1 MPMTHAG
8 DLTRLPEL
16 QVRDVGALRALLA
29 DVYLGTVAY
38 VGPHGPDALPTA
50 VALHDGRLVW
60 HGSTGSGWMRR
71 LADGSPV
78 AVSVTALDGVVVA
91 RASFE
96 SSFWY
101 RSAVVRGVPRVLEG
115 DERLAALDAIVER
128 ILPGRTAE
136 TRVPSAKELAAT
148 VVLGLELDDWTLKM
162 SRDWPEDLPAD
173 VAGDAWAGVVPLQ
186 VRHAAPLDAPDL
198 RAGIPVA
205 ASCLRLVDGAAEAP

>member
-1 MPMTHAG
+1 MTPAG

-16 QVRDVGALRALLA
+16 QVRDPAALRALFA

-136 TRVPSAKELAAT
+136 TRVPSTKELAAT
-148 VVLGLELDDWTLKM
+148 VVLALELDDWTLKV

-173 VAGDAWAGVVPLQ
+173 VAGDAWAGVVPVE
-186 VRHAAPLDAPDL
+186 VRHSAPLDAPDL

-205 ASCLRLVDGAAEAP
+205 PSCLRLVDGAAGAP

>member
-1 MPMTHAG
+1 MTDAG
-8 DLTRLPEL
+8 DLTRFPDL
-16 QVRDVGALRALLA
+16 QVRDLDALRALLA

-50 VALHDGRLVW
+50 VALHDDRLVW
-60 HGSTGSGWMRR
+60 HGSTGAGWLRR

-78 AVSVTALDGVVVA
+78 AVSVTSLDGVVVA

-101 RSAVVRGVPRVLEG
+101 RSAVIRGIPHVLEG
-115 DERLAALDAIVER
+115 DERGAALDAIVER

-148 VVLGLELDDWTLKM
+148 VVLALPLDDWTLKA
-162 SRDWPEDLPAD
+162 SRDWPEDQPAD
-173 VAGDAWAGVVPLQ
+173 VAGDVWAGVVPLE
-186 VRHAAPLDAPDL
+186 VRHLAPLDAPDL
-198 RAGIPVA
+198 RAGIEVA
-205 ASCLRLVDGAAEAP
+205 ASCRRLGDGSD